1 MSDKQKIIDLENRI
15 HRLNEIGMAL
25 STESDSNKL
34 FEMILE
40 EAKNITNA
48 DGRTL
53 YSKNKTGDLQFEIL
67 RNDTMNTTMGGSSGI
82 KIPFDP
88 VKLWVDESTPNQ
100 SNVSAYVALTGETV
114 NIKDAYEE
122 AGFDF
127 SGTKAYDQKT
137 GYRSQSFLTVP
148 LKNHENEII
157 GVMQLINARDKH
169 GKVVSFDND
178 MQEQIESLASQ
189 GAVALTN
196 KKLVGELKT
205 LFEAFIQLIATAI
218 DKKSEY
224 TGGHCSRVPVI
235 TMMLADEVAKT
246 KTGKYK
252 DFKMTEDD
260 RYELYIAA
268 WLHDC
273 GKVATPPHVVDK
285 GTKLETIF
293 DRIELVKTRMEILK
307 RDAEIDFLKR
317 QLNGSLPDYD
327 KEYRNSIKQIDENIK
342 FIESCNIGG
351 EFMKPELQERIK
363 SISKQKLLL
372 NNEEVNILTEN
383 EVRNLNIT
391 KGTLLPEERDII
403 NDHISI
409 TIDMLEQLPYPKNLK
424 NIPEFAGGHHEKMD
438 GTGYPKGLKADQM
451 SPQAKIMAIADIYE
465 ALTAADRPYKE
476 GKKLSQAMRIMGF
489 MKNDYH
495 IDEDLFEIFV
505 SSGVY
510 KRYADEHVDA
520 GQIDNVVDK
529 FLDNSTILDEWEEII
544 PDAEFGIFVM
554 TILNNVKKATII
566 DKILDSILNTDESN
580 FKASNT
586 ENNRIKHHPFC

>member
-40 EAKNITNA
+40 EARNITNA

-53 YSKNKTGDLQFEIL
+53 YSKNETGDLQFEIL

-114 NIKDAYEE
+114 NIKDAYKE

-157 GVMQLINARDKH
+157 GVMQLINARDKN

-293 DRIELVKTRMEILK
+293 DRIELIKTRMEILK

-327 KEYRNSIKQIDENIK
+327 EKYRNSIKQIDENIQ

-372 NNEEVNILTEN
+372 NDEWENILTEN

-465 ALTAADRPYKE
+465 ALTAADRPYKD

-510 KRYADEHVDA
+510 KHYADEHVDA
-520 GQIDNVVDK
+520 GQIDNVDEK
-529 FLDNSTILDEWEEII
+529 AIL
-544 PDAEFGIFVM
+544 G
-554 TILNNVKKATII
+554 VK
-566 DKILDSILNTDESN
+566 
-580 FKASNT
+580 
-586 ENNRIKHHPFC
+586 

>member
-1 MSDKQKIIDLENRI
+1 
-15 HRLNEIGMAL
+15 MAL

-40 EAKNITNA
+40 EARNITNA

-53 YSKNKTGDLQFEIL
+53 YSKNETGDLQFEIL
-67 RNDTMNTTMGGSSGI
+67 RNDTMNTTMGGSSGT

-127 SGTKAYDQKT
+127 SGTKSYDQKT

-157 GVMQLINARDKH
+157 GVMQLINARDKN
-169 GKVVSFDND
+169 GNVVSFDND

-252 DFKMTEDD
+252 DCL
-260 RYELYIAA
+260 LY
-268 WLHDC
+268 
-273 GKVATPPHVVDK
+273 TSPSP
-285 GTKLETIF
+285 
-293 DRIELVKTRMEILK
+293 
-307 RDAEIDFLKR
+307 RD
-317 QLNGSLPDYD
+317 
-327 KEYRNSIKQIDENIK
+327 
-342 FIESCNIGG
+342 
-351 EFMKPELQERIK
+351 
-363 SISKQKLLL
+363 
-372 NNEEVNILTEN
+372 
-383 EVRNLNIT
+383 
-391 KGTLLPEERDII
+391 
-403 NDHISI
+403 
-409 TIDMLEQLPYPKNLK
+409 
-424 NIPEFAGGHHEKMD
+424 
-438 GTGYPKGLKADQM
+438 
-451 SPQAKIMAIADIYE
+451 
-465 ALTAADRPYKE
+465 
-476 GKKLSQAMRIMGF
+476 
-489 MKNDYH
+489 
-495 IDEDLFEIFV
+495 
-505 SSGVY
+505 
-510 KRYADEHVDA
+510 
-520 GQIDNVVDK
+520 
-529 FLDNSTILDEWEEII
+529 
-544 PDAEFGIFVM
+544 
-554 TILNNVKKATII
+554 
-566 DKILDSILNTDESN
+566 
-580 FKASNT
+580 
-586 ENNRIKHHPFC
+586 